1 MKPSWLLAPHSFA
14 SVDIICKLLF
24 SISESQVNNRRAL
37 LSQAGVIIRNN
48 LIVAQLARICPSQ
61 RFSDCKSQC
70 PVSEVADNKQSVFNL
85 PSVKSHYFSS
95 RINICLQMILDR
107 ILCVVCC
114 CSSWLIKPFPMIK
127 DLKII

>member
-37 LSQAGVIIRNN
+37 LSRPGVIIRNN
-48 LIVAQLARICPSQ
+48 LIVAQLAWICPSQ

-95 RINICLQMILDR
+95 RINICLFANDFGQQRLYPSSP
-107 ILCVVCC
+107 CVDQFVCC
-114 CSSWLIKPFPMIK
+114 TVA
-127 DLKII
+127 